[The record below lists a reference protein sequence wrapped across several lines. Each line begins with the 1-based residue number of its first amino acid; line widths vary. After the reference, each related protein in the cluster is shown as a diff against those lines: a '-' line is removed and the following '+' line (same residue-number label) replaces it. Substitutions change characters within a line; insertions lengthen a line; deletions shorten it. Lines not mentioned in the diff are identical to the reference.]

1 MCNVIVDIRVG
12 LIFVIFVTIFYLGNH
27 VVLIGGPCDGV
38 HPSGPA
44 TGHLIQTGLTRRPL
58 SSRNWRKRLPSSPV
72 ARVLALWRKSL
83 QEKQKQEGERSE
95 GV

>member
-1 MCNVIVDIRVG
+1 MCKVIVDIRVG
-12 LIFVIFVTIFYLGNH
+12 LIIVIFVTLFYLGNH
-27 VVLIGGPCDGV
+27 VALIGGPCDGV

-44 TGHLIQTGLTRRPL
+44 TGHLIWAGLTCRPL
-58 SSRNWRKRLPSSPV
+58 SSSPV

-83 QEKQKQEGERSE
+83 QEKQKQEGERSK